1 MASLA
6 GKTIQS
12 TYKDLLQVSNSNSG
26 VDGSLKTV
34 EDGEGTSSA
43 LSIST
48 SGVKSS
54 GTLEV
59 IGVSTLSNNLIVNGS
74 IDLSGD
80 IDVDGT
86 LEADAITVNGAT
98 LASVIQ
104 GTTVTNATN
113 ATNSTNATTAANVTT
128 NANLTGHVT
137 SVGNSAV
144 LGSFTL
150 AQLNSALSDATL
162 GGSINIA
169 EGDVPNL
176 PASKITSGTFADARI
191 AASNVTQHQ
200 ASLSIG
206 ASQVGSGT
214 FANARIAA
222 SNVTQH
228 AVAKTGGTFTG
239 NVRIGSSFGTDTT
252 PYDSN
257 SDSANADFLTIKGKS
272 TTNDKAILEL
282 ASGNISVNDIIAEIH
297 FVNRSS
303 FPDFNPKQRIVGH
316 YGEGLQIYTKNSNN
330 AEVLGLQVNNLAQVK
345 LGAYGSGTYTG
356 TTSRLLA
363 VNSSGDIIE
372 KPQHLEINHTTY
384 TPTGYYKVL
393 HRGEFIQCF
402 NHNIPD
408 GGATNINNWYRMPWN
423 SRDDTGS
430 EGTNGYA
437 SSDDPQGRYRFL
449 CPYSSMRL
457 VSFIIKP
464 TQNTFNSYAGNPT
477 ITVQFNYKQPIDATT
492 GNPNIS
498 QSSTFTF
505 QAGTTAPTGVGEQ
518 PALVYNRD
526 IDNNSEM
533 TALQSFNLGWEILLT
548 FKFDTLLSGN
558 NSWLATSVW
567 SCSL

>member
-1 MASLA
+1 M
-6 GKTIQS
+6 
-12 TYKDLLQVSNSNSG
+12 
-26 VDGSLKTV
+26 
-34 EDGEGTSSA
+34 
-43 LSIST
+43 
-48 SGVKSS
+48 
-54 GTLEV
+54 
-59 IGVSTLSNNLIVNGS
+59 
-74 IDLSGD
+74 
-80 IDVDGT
+80 
-86 LEADAITVNGAT
+86 
-98 LASVIQ
+98 
-104 GTTVTNATN
+104 
-113 ATNSTNATTAANVTT
+113 
-128 NANLTGHVT
+128 
-137 SVGNSAV
+137 
-144 LGSFTL
+144 
-150 AQLNSALSDATL
+150 
-162 GGSINIA
+162 
-169 EGDVPNL
+169 
-176 PASKITSGTFADARI
+176 
-191 AASNVTQHQ
+191 
-200 ASLSIG
+200 
-206 ASQVGSGT
+206 GSGT

-282 ASGNISVNDIIAEIH
+282 ACGNISVNDIIAEIH

-303 FPDFNPKQRIVGH
+303 FPDFNPKQRIVGN
-316 YGEGLQIYTKNSNN
+316 YSEGLQIYTKNSNN

-408 GGATNINNWYRMPWN
+408 GGATSINNWYRMPWN

-457 VSFIIKP
+457 VRFIIKP

-567 SCSL
+567 SCSF